1 MTDKLEIILTSIE
14 GKIYRDFVDALY
26 VDIPSSGVMGIL
38 PNRIPVVALLHI
50 GTLYTVKD
58 GVKKFY
64 AFSGG
69 VLNYKN
75 SVARVLCDTF
85 ESEDEIDLDRVL
97 KARARAE
104 EKLKTIESTDSI
116 EYDDADFAL
125 KKAMNRLKIKH

>member
-1 MTDKLEIILTSIE
+1 MTDKLEIILTSID
-14 GKIYRDFVDALY
+14 GKIYHDFIDALY
-26 VDIPSSGVMGIL
+26 VDIPDSGVMGIL

-58 GVKKFY
+58 GQKKYY

-75 SVARVLCDTF
+75 SIAKVLCDTF
-85 ESEDEIDLDRVL
+85 ESEDEIDVERVL

-104 EKLKTIESTDSI
+104 EKIKSIESTDTV

-125 KKAMNRLKIKH
+125 KKAINRLKIKR